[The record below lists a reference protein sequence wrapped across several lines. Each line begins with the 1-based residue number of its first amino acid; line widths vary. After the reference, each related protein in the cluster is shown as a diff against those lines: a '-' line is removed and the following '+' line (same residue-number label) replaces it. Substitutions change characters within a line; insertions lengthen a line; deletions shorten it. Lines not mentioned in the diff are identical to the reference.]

1 MRIGI
6 DGTALYGRYGGV
18 EYALWNLLVA
28 LQASE
33 GSAPAGPSALEY
45 VVYVPHDGP
54 PPANL
59 DRFGLRW
66 RWVRLPF
73 KGADKGRRVWWQQSV
88 LPRQLLRD
96 GCHLLHSPTYVSPL
110 LCPVP
115 VVLTVYDFIALTH
128 PRFATPMNRVHYG
141 AMLPRCVKGA
151 HRIIVPSDAV
161 RRELA
166 RRVPAAAARAHVVP
180 LGVEPL
186 FRERFDDATK
196 AQVRARYRLP
206 GRFVLFV
213 GNPEP
218 KKNLR
223 GVLRALDLLPQN
235 PTCDVPLV
243 VVGGARAW
251 TGYEL
256 GTTYTMPQ
264 SPSDNAMFDDA
275 MPHGTMPDGTM
286 HHAAMDNAK
295 VSGAGVGASALTSP
309 SLASRTVS
317 LGYVPRRDLAVVY
330 ALCEAFVFPSLAEG
344 FGLPVLE
351 ALSAGA
357 PVVASDRVP
366 LPELQQAAMIC
377 NPHDDSS
384 IASQLELVLSNRALR
399 LELQERARSFA
410 APYTWRR
417 TAEMTVDVYRSLAR

>member
-28 LQASE
+28 LHASE
-33 GSAPAGPSALEY
+33 TDSSLEY
-45 VVYVPHDGP
+45 VVYIPHDGP

-59 DRFGLRW
+59 DRFGVRW

-73 KGADKGRRVWWQQSV
+73 KGEDKARRVLWQQSV

-96 GCHLLHSPTYVSPL
+96 GCHLLHSPTYVCPL

-128 PRFATPMNRVHYG
+128 PQFATPMNRVHYG
-141 AMLPRCVKGA
+141 AMLPRCVHVA
-151 HRIIVPSDAV
+151 HRVIVPSDAV

-166 RRVPAAAARAHVVP
+166 RRFPHAAKRSCVVP
-180 LGVEPL
+180 LGVEPI
-186 FRERFDDATK
+186 FHQAFDDATK
-196 AQVRARYRLP
+196 AQIRARYHLP
-206 GRFVLFV
+206 ERFILFV

-223 GVLRALDLLPQN
+223 GVLHALDLLPQN
-235 PTCDVPLV
+235 AACDVPLV

-256 GTTYTMPQ
+256 GTTYTVHQ
-264 SPSDNAMFDDA
+264 STLNGA
-275 MPHGTMPDGTM
+275 MP
-286 HHAAMDNAK
+286 AMA
-295 VSGAGVGASALTSP
+295 P
-309 SLASRTVS
+309 SLSSRTMA
-317 LGYVPRRDLAVVY
+317 LGYVPRRDLPVLY

-351 ALSAGA
+351 ALAAGA

-366 LPELQQAAMIC
+366 LPELQQAALIC
-377 NPHDDSS
+377 NPHDATS
-384 IASQLELVLSNRALR
+384 IAHQLERILSDDALR
-399 LELQERARSFA
+399 ADLQTRAREFA

-417 TAEMTVDVYRSLAR
+417 TAEMSIDVYQSLAR